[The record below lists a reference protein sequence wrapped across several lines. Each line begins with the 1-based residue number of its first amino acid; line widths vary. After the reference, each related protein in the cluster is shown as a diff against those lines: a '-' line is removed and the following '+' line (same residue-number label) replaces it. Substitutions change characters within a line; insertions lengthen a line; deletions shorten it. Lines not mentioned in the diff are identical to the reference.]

1 MQQQRRGFALHLPGQ
16 TLLVAAAAWLAGILL
31 EAWTQTWVQAWAQ
44 IPAIAFLAA
53 AATAGACAVA
63 CKGRGRGL
71 LIALLVAACLLLG
84 AWRYATVSPAAD
96 PSSIRAFIGTKA
108 LEVDGSIA
116 DEPRLEGRSTLLVI
130 DTQQISLDG
139 GQSWRD
145 AHGQIEVVIPGSLLD
160 DPYGPRYGDAIE
172 MQGTLLAPSS
182 NSSPEIFA
190 SMAFPRLAVEQ
201 SGGNP
206 FIAALYQLR
215 TTTAL
220 IIERSLPQPM
230 AALLIALVLS
240 LHTPA
245 LRPLIPAF
253 NTSGTAHLI
262 APSGLKI
269 TILAGLI
276 AGLTR
281 RFTPRRMRKQ
291 QFRPLLPAER
301 QRQGLL
307 RLPIKAL
314 IIASIIVYTFL
325 SGGGPAAL
333 RAGIMGILLIMAP
346 RNGRV
351 YNVYTA
357 LAFSALLESALN
369 PYVLWDA
376 GFQLSFLGTLG
387 IVLLTPVWMRL
398 FHSLE
403 RFWLGSYI
411 AETFAV
417 TLAAEIATLPIF
429 ALTFHTVSLI
439 ALLTNMLTLP
449 LLAILI
455 FLGLLLCGAGLVAA
469 PAALFV
475 GRLTWSLLWYMR
487 AVILW
492 CAQLPYAY
500 LSVTNLNVAIAW
512 VYYGIL
518 CVVVT
523 LLLRRWPLST
533 PNQSHLL
540 TGDPPPPRPSR
551 RTRRVMR
558 AGLALLIFLATGT
571 ATLAARPG
579 PQVTIT
585 FLDVGPATRQAAQ
598 TSQPAQGEAIL
609 VRTPEGKTALIDGGP
624 DATSLAEALDSHLPF
639 WQRSLDL
646 VILTAPR
653 QDNLVGLEDIVTRYS
668 VGEVVDAGMLHPNT
682 GYARFRN
689 IISARGLN
697 YQQLRQGAVF
707 TLGAEVTFQVFW
719 PTSPLH
725 KSSQENE
732 DNGMVVR
739 LLAPGL
745 RLLLLGNAAMS
756 KYALQDGIVST
767 IDKSYLAADVV
778 QLAGEA
784 GKPFPTALNTLL
796 EAVHP
801 SLIVVTPTLLS
812 PKLRKAGA
820 SSVLTSLPFAGGSW
834 QIVQTA
840 QTGEIN
846 ISCDAS
852 RWRIQTDG

>member
-1 MQQQRRGFALHLPGQ
+1 MQQQRREFALHLPGPA
-16 TLLVAAAAWLAGILL
+16 LPVAAAAWLAGILV
-31 EAWTQTWVQAWAQ
+31 EAWAQAWVQAWAQ

-71 LIALLVAACLLLG
+71 LLALLVVACLLLG

-96 PSSIRAFIGTKA
+96 PSSVRGFIGKA

-116 DEPRLEGRSTLLVI
+116 DEPSLKEHSTLLII

-145 AHGQIEVVIPGSLLD
+145 AHGQIEVVILGSLLD

-172 MQGTLLAPSS
+172 MQGTLHAPSS
-182 NSSPEIFA
+182 NSSPAILA
-190 SMAFPRLAVEQ
+190 SMVFPRLAVQQ

-215 TTTAL
+215 TTLAL

-240 LHTPA
+240 LRTPA
-245 LRPLIPAF
+245 LLPLIHAF
-253 NTSGTAHLI
+253 NVSGTAHLI

-276 AGLTR
+276 AGLAQ

-301 QRQGLL
+301 RRQAWR
-307 RLPIKAL
+307 RLPITAM
-314 IIASIIVYTFL
+314 IVASIIVYTFL
-325 SGGGPAAL
+325 SGGSPAAL
-333 RAGIMGILLIMAP
+333 RAGIMGILLILAP

-351 YNVYTA
+351 YNIYTA
-357 LAFSALLESALN
+357 LAASCLLESALN

-398 FHSLE
+398 FHPLA
-403 RFWLGSYI
+403 RFWLGGAI

-429 ALTFHTVSLI
+429 ALTFQTASLI
-439 ALLTNMLTLP
+439 APLANILTVP
-449 LLAILI
+449 LLASLI
-455 FLGLLLCGAGLVAA
+455 SLGLLLCGAGLIAL
-469 PAALFV
+469 PAALIAGWLV
-475 GRLTWSLLWYMR
+475 WPLLWYMIT
-487 AVILW
+487 VISW
-492 CAQLPYAY
+492 CAKLPGAY
-500 LSVTNLNVAIAW
+500 LSVTNSNAAIAW
-512 VYYGIL
+512 AYYAL
-518 CVVVT
+518 LALVVRA
-523 LLLRRWPLST
+523 LFKRWPLST

-540 TGDPPPPRPSR
+540 TGDSPPPHLSR
-551 RTRRVMR
+551 RTRRVMQ
-558 AGLALLIFLATGT
+558 AGLALVIFLATGT
-571 ATLAARPG
+571 AALAARPG

-585 FLDVGPATRQAAQ
+585 FLDVGPATGQSAQA
-598 TSQPAQGEAIL
+598 SQPAQGEAIL
-609 VRTPEGKTALIDGGP
+609 VRTPDGKTALIDGGP
-624 DATSLAEALDSHLPF
+624 DASSLGEALDSRLPF

-668 VGEVVDAGMLHPNT
+668 VGEVVDAGMLHPDT

-707 TLGAEVTFQVFW
+707 TLGADVTFQVFW
-719 PTSPLH
+719 PASPLH

-756 KYALQDGIVST
+756 KYALQDGIVSS

-796 EAVHP
+796 AAVHP

-812 PKLRKAGA
+812 PKLRKSGA

-840 QTGEIN
+840 QTGAMN
-846 ISCDAS
+846 ISSDS
-852 RWRIQTDG
+852 NGWRIQTDG